1 MAFAPSDR
9 PADPDGPDGLLAA
22 FKIVVAGGFGAGK
35 TTLVGAVSEVRPLRT
50 EETLSSAS
58 IGLDDL
64 AGVGDKKTTTVA
76 MDFGRITLSNRLVLY
91 LFGTPGQERFWF
103 MWDELSYGA
112 LGAVVLADTRRLDDC
127 FPSVDYFEN
136 CQLPFVVAIN
146 CFDDAPRYD
155 PEDVRVALDLD
166 VHIPVMLCDAR
177 DPGSVK
183 QILITLV
190 EYVLARRPAMEPEPA
205 AAPLLQPSPMPPGR
219 YDLPEP
225 AVPREPG
232 PAMST
237 GLRLMPYP
245 APEDGEIADPRP
257 ATTWGRP
264 TSS

>member
-1 MAFAPSDR
+1 MASAPS
-9 PADPDGPDGLLAA
+9 DGPDGLLAA

-50 EETLSSAS
+50 EETLTSAS

-166 VHIPVMLCDAR
+166 SHIPVMLCDAR

-190 EYVLARRPAMEPEPA
+190 EYVLARRPEPSQAEPA
-205 AAPLLQPSPMPPGR
+205 APLAPAAPAPLHDRAGPAAPL
-219 YDLPEP
+219 EP
-225 AVPREPG
+225 AEPRG
-232 PAMST
+232 TFGS
-237 GLRLMPYP
+237 GLRLIPHEP
-245 APEDGEIADPRP
+245 GGEAVSHDR
-257 ATTWGRP
+257 ATWRSTVQ
-264 TSS
+264 